1 MPESCQHPYHQQI
14 KNRAK
19 FPSSAASQRNID
31 IPAEPLPQCHMPSAV
46 KIPDPPGHI
55 RSVEISGQFDSQH
68 SAKPHCHQRISPE
81 IKIDL
86 HGISNGCQP
95 CQRSGDTLESG
106 YLYFMPQDPY
116 AVGQQHFGCQS
127 YDEQLHAVLQ
137 SLHSKSPVVQA
148 VFHLTITGNRAGDQL
163 RKHDH
168 ISCKF

>member
-55 RSVEISGQFDSQH
+55 RSAEISGQFDSQH
-68 SAKPHCHQRISPE
+68 PAKPHCHQRISRE

-95 CQRSGDTLESG
+95 CQRCRDAFKSG
-106 YLYFMPQDPY
+106 
-116 AVGQQHFGCQS
+116 H
-127 YDEQLHAVLQ
+127 LHRATRFY
-137 SLHSKSPVVQA
+137 PVVA
-148 VFHLTITGNRAGDQL
+148 VALWQPVPRRTA
-163 RKHDH
+163 
-168 ISCKF
+168 SCRPPVPA